1 MHAGRM
7 LFALARHFSWFQNK
21 LITEFEVGGLREDL
35 VLVSRAGYATVI
47 EIKISRADWEKDRHK
62 GRWPSTHIS
71 RFFYA
76 VPRAVLTRGVPLH
89 VPEHCGI
96 LAVRDGGHWAG
107 YDTVTEQRA
116 ALRMRAEKLSSEQLR
131 KIDEA
136 FYYRFWR
143 LHMERERVRLFDRP
157 ARAVLNAA

>member
-7 LFALARHFSWFQNK
+7 LFALARRWDWMHNR
-21 LITEFEVGGLREDL
+21 LITEWDIDGLRED
-35 VLVSRAGYATVI
+35 VVIVSRAGYATVI
-47 EIKISRADWEKDRHK
+47 EIKISRTDWEKDRDK
-62 GRWPSTHIS
+62 RRWPAEQIA

-76 VPRAVLTRGVPLH
+76 VPQQVLVRGIPAH

-96 LAVRDGGHWAG
+96 LTVREGGHWAG
-107 YDTVTEQRA
+107 YDTVHEERA
-116 ALRMRAEKLSSEQLR
+116 ARRMPAAKLSDQQLR

-143 LHMERERVRLFDRP
+143 LHMERERLRLFDRP
-157 ARAVLNAA
+157 AVARHAA